1 MKEANRAHGDHSD
14 QDIRSLLSGP
24 SILHAGPTLDTE
36 DSRMI
41 KARWH
46 RSRLAALETEHP
58 KPQWQR
64 QMLREGPQAKPVSP
78 AAPLNCDH
86 VFRVCFCSVKPGDD
100 GLLSTTDLTSSLPP
114 AFPEKFQHFKE
125 KRQATCGLIFELL
138 SVPQWWEFQS
148 RRLRDGKPPS

>member
-36 DSRMI
+36 DSRTI

-78 AAPLNCDH
+78 AAPLNWSI
-86 VFRVCFCSVKPGDD
+86 FSMF
-100 GLLSTTDLTSSLPP
+100 
-114 AFPEKFQHFKE
+114 AFVQ
-125 KRQATCGLIFELL
+125 
-138 SVPQWWEFQS
+138 
-148 RRLRDGKPPS
+148 